1 MKIAKLSILL
11 FPLFTLMPQ
20 LSTAQ
25 QMRTMSF
32 DASTSIM
39 LQEFQTMLVTEDDIV
54 KVELRMGRDE
64 ATPGVDRLEKGD
76 VILMMN
82 GNRIKDI
89 EGLRE
94 LYDGLEKGSDIK
106 IGVRRGE
113 ERFILSAI
121 KGNVPEGASRMMMT
135 FDSDSEDGEQPVIVP
150 SLGILLTN
158 SDGDVLISR
167 VIPPMIAEDLKT
179 LELEGYKIAL
189 FNNEK
194 PESATGLKD
203 KIEALAI
210 GDSMSFTIEK
220 DGEETSLNFT
230 KKAPKGNFSINSD
243 HN

>member
-11 FPLFTLMPQ
+11 LPLFTLFPQ
-20 LSTAQ
+20 LSNAQ

-82 GNRIKDI
+82 GKRIKDI
-89 EGLRE
+89 DGLRE
-94 LYDGLEKGSDIK
+94 LYDGIEKGSDIK

-121 KGNVPEGASRMMMT
+121 KGDVPEGASRMIMT

-158 SDGDVLISR
+158 SESDVRISSI
-167 VIPPMIAEDLKT
+167 IPPMIADDLKS
-179 LELEGYKIAL
+179 LELEGYIIAL

-194 PESATGLKD
+194 PESATDLKD
-203 KIEALAI
+203 KIEAIAI
-210 GDSMSFTIEK
+210 GDSMSFTFEK
-220 DGEETSLNFT
+220 DGDEMSLSFA
-230 KKAPKGNFSINSD
+230 KKAPKGNFSITSD